1 MRESD
6 ETATFESFFLTEY
19 PRLVALL
26 SLWTDSRPLAED
38 LAQDALILA
47 EADWERVRRLDSP
60 VAWVR
65 RVALNRSMNERR
77 RMRRQHHALNRI
89 DRPAVS
95 GVGEADDG
103 VLWAAVRQLSDKQR
117 TAIALYYVDDLPL
130 DEIASVLGCSAG
142 TVKTHLQRG
151 RRRLAELLDD
161 EGT

>member
-26 SLWTDSRPLAED
+26 LVWTDSRPTAED
-38 LAQDALILA
+38 LAQDALIRA
-47 EADWERVRRLDSP
+47 EADWERVRGLDTP
-60 VAWVR
+60 AAWVR
-65 RVALNRSMNERR
+65 RVAVNRSMNERR
-77 RMRRQHHALNRI
+77 RMRRQHRALGRI

-95 GVGEADDG
+95 SVDEADDG
-103 VLWAAVRQLSDKQR
+103 ALWAAVRQLSDKQR
-117 TAIALYYVDDLPL
+117 TAIALYYVDDLPV
-130 DEIASVLGCSAG
+130 DEIASVLGCSVG

-151 RRRLAELLDD
+151 RRRLAELLD

>member
-6 ETATFESFFLTEY
+6 ETTTFESFFLAEY

-26 SLWTDSRPLAED
+26 LVWTDSRPTAED
-38 LAQDALILA
+38 LAQDALIRA
-47 EADWERVRRLDSP
+47 EADWERVRGLDVP
-60 VAWVR
+60 AAWVR

-77 RMRRQHHALNRI
+77 RMRRQHGALGRV

-103 VLWAAVRQLSDKQR
+103 AVWAAVRRLSDKQR
-117 TAIALYYVDDLPL
+117 TAIALYYVDDLPV
-130 DEIASVLGCSAG
+130 DEIASVLGCSVG

>member
-6 ETATFESFFLTEY
+6 ETATFESFFLSEY

-26 SLWTDSRPLAED
+26 SVWTDSRPTAED
-38 LAQDALILA
+38 LAQDALIRA
-47 EADWERVRRLDSP
+47 EADWERLRGLDAP
-60 VAWVR
+60 AAWVR

-77 RMRRQHHALNRI
+77 RMRRQHRALGRV

-95 GVGEADDG
+95 GVDDVDDG
-103 VLWAAVRQLSDKQR
+103 ALWAAVRRLSDKQR
-117 TAIALYYVDDLPL
+117 TAIALYYVDDLPVG
-130 DEIASVLGCSAG
+130 EIASVLGCSVG

-151 RRRLAELLDD
+151 RRRLAEILDD